1 MPIPPFTID
10 GILPPYVGAHG
21 PGGAPQDMTPY
32 AVTAL
37 EVAVTLGTTDARREI
52 LRGWLRHR
60 ERLRAIG
67 YDRGF
72 QWVDGSFVEMKD
84 PNDIDVVSFLYWP
97 AGILDRAQKQAL
109 IMANIELFDRAEAKR
124 QFHMDALFVEL
135 DSSPEVVVALTSYYL
150 GLFSHRRGDNFWK
163 GMLKVQLDPADDA
176 AALAV
181 LGPGGALAAA
191 PVPGGQP

>member
-37 EVAVTLGTTDARREI
+37 EIAVTLGHTDARREI
-52 LRGWLRHR
+52 LRGWLHHR

-72 QWVDGSFVEMKD
+72 QWVDGSFVEQKD
-84 PNDIDVVSFLYWP
+84 PNDIDVVSFFYRP
-97 AGILDRAQKQAL
+97 ADILDAAQEQAL
-109 IMANIELFDRAEAKR
+109 IMTNIDLFDRAAAKK
-124 QFHMDALFVEL
+124 QFHMDALFVGL
-135 DSSPEVVVALTSYYL
+135 HTSPEVVVALTSYYL
-150 GLFSHRRGDNFWK
+150 GLFSHRRGDDLWK
-163 GMLKVQLDPADDA
+163 GMLKVQLDPIDDA
-176 AALAV
+176 AALAS
-181 LGPGGALAAA
+181 LEAGAAIGAA
-191 PVPGGQP
+191 PALGGQS